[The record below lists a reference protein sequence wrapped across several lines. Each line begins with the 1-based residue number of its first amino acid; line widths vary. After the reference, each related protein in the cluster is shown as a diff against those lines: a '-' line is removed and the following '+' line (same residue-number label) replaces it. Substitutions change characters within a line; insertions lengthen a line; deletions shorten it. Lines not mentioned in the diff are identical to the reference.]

1 MIEVKNVSKKY
12 GKFYA
17 VRDISF
23 TIKDGE
29 IVGFLGRNG
38 AGKSTTMNMITGFI
52 EPTEGSIIVNG
63 YDVDRKP
70 KKVKEQI
77 GYMPEGTPLYYDLT
91 VKEFVTYMADL
102 KLLPRKER
110 KTAVKKAIEETGLEK
125 VQNKLTKN
133 LSRGYKQRVSMAGA
147 IVGDPKIL
155 ILDEPTV
162 GLDPKQVIEI
172 RELIKSFRKNHTV
185 MLSSHILSEVSQI
198 CEKVIIIDKGEV
210 VAVDT
215 PNNLEKETTENNVLR
230 LTVEDENDKFE
241 TIKEYIS
248 NIKEIKFVT
257 KNDDKSKEYIVETNS
272 NEDIRKE
279 MFSKCAE
286 LGVVILEMKKDTAS
300 LEDAFIKIVEDR
312 PEYSEKEIEKQEY
325 EKELEDLRKEI
336 TEKKEAK
343 EFKKQAKKEEKA
355 RKKAAKEEQKASK
368 EASKEENQEGGD
380 K

>member
-52 EPTEGSIIVNG
+52 EPTEGTIIVNG

-70 KKVKEQI
+70 KKVKESI

-91 VKEFVTYMADL
+91 VKEFVTYMAEL
-102 KLLPRKER
+102 KLIPRKER
-110 KTAVKKAIEETGLEK
+110 KAAVQKAITETGLEK

-133 LSRGYKQRVSMAGA
+133 LSRGYKQRVSLAGA

-162 GLDPKQVIEI
+162 GLDPAQVIEI
-172 RELIKSFRKNHTV
+172 RELIKSFRKDHTV
-185 MLSSHILSEVSQI
+185 ILSSHILSEVSQI

-215 PNNLEKETTENNVLR
+215 PQNLEKSTTEKTILR

-241 TIKEYIS
+241 TIKDSIS
-248 NIKEIKFVT
+248 SIKNITFAGT
-257 KNDDKSKEYIVETNS
+257 NDDKSKEFVVETDENA
-272 NEDIRKE
+272 DIRKE

-286 LGVVILEMKKDTAS
+286 LGIVILEMKKDNAS
-300 LEDAFIKIVEDR
+300 LEDAFIKLVEDR
-312 PEYSEKEIEKQEY
+312 PEYSEKEIEKMEHQ
-325 EKELEDLRKEI
+325 KEVEELRKEI
-336 TEKKEAK
+336 EDRKEEKA
-343 EFKKQAKKEEKA
+343 FKKQAKKEEKA
-355 RKKAAKEEQKASK
+355 RKKAQKEDKKASK
-368 EASKEENQEGGD
+368 EAAKKEKGGD